1 MSAPVDPSKRFTF
14 IDKRELASVV
24 GEAIAPV
31 DTENPLD
38 GVTPDAA
45 DGKVSLR
52 ELYRGGLPI
61 KAIDGLAPNT
71 VLVMPLRKPETST
84 GGIVVSV
91 DENKGTLGT
100 NCLAYV
106 VVGVGENV
114 SDGRDLQPSM
124 WLEVE
129 PGDCVVLRNGMLEP
143 LHPDLEPLAIH
154 RMHLLARVRLRD

>member
-14 IDKRELASVV
+14 IDRRELAAVV
-24 GEAIAPV
+24 GEAIADDV
-31 DTENPLD
+31 ED

-52 ELYRGGLPI
+52 ELYRGGLPL
-61 KAIDGLAPNT
+61 KAIDGIAPNT
-71 VLVMPLRKPETST
+71 VLVMPLRAPEASQ
-84 GGIVVSV
+84 GGIITVI
-91 DENKGTLGT
+91 DEAKGTLGT

-106 VVGVGENV
+106 VVGVGQAM
-114 SDGRDLQPSM
+114 SDGRDMNPAM
-124 WLEVE
+124 WLDVE
-129 PGDCVVLRNGMLEP
+129 PGDCVTLRNGMLEP